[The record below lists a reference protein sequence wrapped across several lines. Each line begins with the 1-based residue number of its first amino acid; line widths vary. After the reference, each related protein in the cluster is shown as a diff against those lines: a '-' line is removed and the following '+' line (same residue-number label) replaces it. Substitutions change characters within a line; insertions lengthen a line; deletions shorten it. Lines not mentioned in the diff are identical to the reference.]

1 MTTELLAGALDQF
14 RNTVHELVGTRSGTI
29 STDDGHKR
37 AVGDSLYQLMKDSI
51 TGVIRES
58 EGSSE
63 KRSTPPLWLDCSS
76 WIDSVDREVRSWGF
90 SGEGPSEHA
99 TVNRLFAMADAGWRP
114 DDVTVLNN
122 ATRIITKWIVKAENL
137 LDGERRFTIA
147 ASCPACNE
155 STIRKRDSAGEWV
168 RQPALQVNAQGAHCV
183 ACQTYWAP
191 EYFDLLASAI
201 GCEKPAGVLE

>member
-1 MTTELLAGALDQF
+1 MTTELLAGALETF

-29 STDDGHKR
+29 TTDDGHKR

-76 WIDSVDREVRSWGF
+76 WLEETDRTVRSWGF

-114 DDVTVLNN
+114 DDVAVLNE
-122 ATRIITKWIVKAENL
+122 ATRIITKWITKAENL
-137 LDGERRFTIA
+137 LDGERRFDLVA
-147 ASCPACNE
+147 ACPSCGE
-155 STIRKRDSAGEWV
+155 TSVRRRDSAGEWV
-168 RQPALQVNAQGAHCV
+168 RQPALQVGAQGCV
-183 ACQTYWAP
+183 CIACEHYWGP
-191 EYFDLLASAI
+191 ERFLHLAAVL
-201 GCEKPAGVLE
+201 GCNDIGVLE

>member
-76 WIDSVDREVRSWGF
+76 WLEETDRTVRSWGF
-90 SGEGPSEHA
+90 SGDGPSKHA

-114 DDVTVLNN
+114 DDVAVLNE
-122 ATRIITKWIVKAENL
+122 ASRIITKWITKAENL
-137 LDGERRFTIA
+137 LDGERRWTLA
-147 ASCPACNE
+147 APCPNCGATH
-155 STIRKRDSAGEWV
+155 SMRRDGAGELV
-168 RQPALQVNAQGAHCV
+168 RQPALQVGAQGCMCL
-183 ACQTYWAP
+183 ACEYRWSP
-191 EYFDLLASAI
+191 EYFIHLAQVLECGI
-201 GCEKPAGVLE
+201 PEGVLE